1 MYCTM
6 YCASPVTSPQR
17 RSACCLVVCVM
28 MQRASKCAQKFR
40 DYINPRRH
48 NFHEVF
54 CVSERSTTLATC
66 AKSLWCLLFCTH
78 FAARTK
84 FINART
90 VHCARCSAVWSPN
103 KHFLQAE
110 DHLLL
115 WDFRNT
121 LAMQCQLDYE
131 LFSCISFFHI
141 LLLRKLKLH
150 SFWRLYKMRVRPIL
164 DFIQLFM
171 EWFPSSKLTSNLC
184 TSLNLGVYIYTW
196 MIEWMNWF

>member
-1 MYCTM
+1 MEQE
-6 YCASPVTSPQR
+6 ASSPLPSWVGLLER
-17 RSACCLVVCVM
+17 RYIKNRSSGKLISVICRITVFATFVALVS
-28 MQRASKCAQKFR
+28 RRKFL
-40 DYINPRRH
+40 
-48 NFHEVF
+48 
-54 CVSERSTTLATC
+54 LATC

-103 KHFLQAE
+103 KHLLQAE

-131 LFSCISFFHI
+131 LFSCISLFHI